1 MSASGRRVPSSG
13 LVHGLDPGA
22 GDHAAVPD
30 HDHLGQP
37 ELVPHHRDDL
47 GERGGVAGVAGEHPD
62 RDRAALRVGE
72 QPVLDLQFPFLAV
85 PGVAA
90 GGQRAVPAFQPRDGQ
105 VEQRH
110 LRRVRRRGQVPGRE
124 FGLDRVLP
132 VLQPVHRRVDAAGG
146 YRGGAE
152 VGAQGGVI
160 PPGQGGQLGG
170 RGDDPGD
177 DQGQRQVAFGAGRA
191 EQRGQPELDGHR
203 VDGGDVPVR
212 QRPQDRH
219 RAGGGHQGGAFQRRL
234 DRVDHGLR
242 QPGQVRQR
250 LVADFAAVAVGAPQV
265 PGLVVAPLSFLVGV
279 AAADPGHVHRRRLS
293 CHDPDDIGECRL
305 AQPESK
311 IFLATLYSP
320 QATVYAGQDRNLYA
334 ELRQLRAKR
343 RDPLLLAPRGRA
355 LMRTL
360 LTPNLCPS
368 TSSRHTRP

>member
-1 MSASGRRVPSSG
+1 MA
-13 LVHGLDPGA
+13 
-22 GDHAAVPD
+22 
-30 HDHLGQP
+30 
-37 ELVPHHRDDL
+37 
-47 GERGGVAGVAGEHPD
+47 AGEF
-62 RDRAALRVGE
+62 R
-72 QPVLDLQFPFLAV
+72 
-85 PGVAA
+85 
-90 GGQRAVPAFQPRDGQ
+90 
-105 VEQRH
+105 
-110 LRRVRRRGQVPGRE
+110 
-124 FGLDRVLP
+124 LDRVLP
-132 VLQPVHRRVDAAGG
+132 VLQPVHRRVDAARG

-234 DRVDHGLR
+234 DRVDHGLW

-250 LVADFAAVAVGAPQV
+250 LVPHLAAVAVGAPQV

-305 AQPESK
+305 VHPETK

-334 ELRQLRAKR
+334 ELRQLRVRAYPAFKSISCSVLSGPAR
-343 RDPLLLAPRGRA
+343 TVPSAWLPRLDHKGAGRQDEASDSDPLTLAEYV
-355 LMRTL
+355 TH
-360 LTPNLCPS
+360 CPKIS
-368 TSSRHTRP
+368 VR